1 MSCCIVHNN
10 LRKISGKQLPKF
22 FSFLSF
28 SCIQKQ
34 QQEDNLHIYTKS
46 SASWAF
52 VASPEATTERQS
64 ACIYAST
71 FAMHE
76 HYRSNPT
83 AAFNDMYMGMVCLC
97 EVPFT
102 MSHAFMRNPTILD
115 IFALHAHST
124 HPQNHEE
131 IPRDYMM
138 VTCGQMSCSSSS
150 CNEQSWHTLGCPLCS
165 NGNNLALY
173 SL

>member
-1 MSCCIVHNN
+1 MLCCIVHNN
-10 LRKISGKQLPKF
+10 LRKISGKQLPKKF
-22 FSFLSF
+22 CFLSL

-52 VASPEATTERQS
+52 VASPEAATERQS

-71 FAMHE
+71 FATHE

-102 MSHAFMRNPTILD
+102 MSHAFMRNPQYWTSLPCMHIPPIPKIMKKFQEITWWSPLDRCPVHHFLVMSSLD
-115 IFALHAHST
+115 IPCKPFVFKGKQSGILH
-124 HPQNHEE
+124 
-131 IPRDYMM
+131 
-138 VTCGQMSCSSSS
+138 
-150 CNEQSWHTLGCPLCS
+150 
-165 NGNNLALY
+165 